1 MIPHTKDFMG
11 IEVFEGGNGHLVIMQ
26 EYPHQSGERYVRI
39 MTDMSNAEA
48 LCAEIMEVAKKA
60 RSK

>member
-1 MIPHTKDFMG
+1 MIAPSKEFMG
-11 IEVFEGGNGHLVIMQ
+11 IEAFEGGNGHLVIMQ
-26 EYPHQSGERYVRI
+26 EFPHESGERYVRI

-48 LCAEIMEVAKKA
+48 LCSEIMAVARRA